1 MTDTR
6 DLIDLIEEAEH
17 AERVAK
23 RQRELVL
30 AESAVIT
37 ADLYVLRTWP
47 VIEIE
52 LGLGNDCSVRQI
64 GITRTIERRRPSVA
78 L

>member
-1 MTDTR
+1 M
-6 DLIDLIEEAEH
+6 IDLIEEAER

-23 RQRELVL
+23 RQRELVE
-30 AESAVIT
+30 AESAAIT

-52 LGLGNDCSVRQI
+52 LGLGNDCSVRHI
-64 GITRTIERRRPSVA
+64 GITRSIERRRP
-78 L
+78 

>member
-17 AERVAK
+17 AERLAK
-23 RQRELVL
+23 RQRKLVL
-30 AESAVIT
+30 AESAAIT
-37 ADLYVLRTWP
+37 AELYVLRTWP

-52 LGLGNDCSVRQI
+52 LGLGSNCSVRHI
-64 GITRTIERRRPSVA
+64 GITRSIERRRP
-78 L
+78 